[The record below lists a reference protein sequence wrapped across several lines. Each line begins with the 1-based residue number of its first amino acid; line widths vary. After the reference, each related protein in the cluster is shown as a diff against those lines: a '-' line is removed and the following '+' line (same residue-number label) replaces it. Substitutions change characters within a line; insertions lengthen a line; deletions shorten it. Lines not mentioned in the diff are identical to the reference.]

1 MGNFKSALTP
11 RSPRSLNPINS
22 TDCLY
27 LVPFDYTCSFKA
39 VWGKCSPKTNK
50 RIFTAMCT
58 ENPESIDDFVAGTDS
73 VFKTL
78 TMPALIKGKAHT
90 LTSANVSG
98 TFSIIFGVN
107 SY

>member
-1 MGNFKSALTP
+1 
-11 RSPRSLNPINS
+11 
-22 TDCLY
+22 
-27 LVPFDYTCSFKA
+27 
-39 VWGKCSPKTNK
+39 
-50 RIFTAMCT
+50 MCT